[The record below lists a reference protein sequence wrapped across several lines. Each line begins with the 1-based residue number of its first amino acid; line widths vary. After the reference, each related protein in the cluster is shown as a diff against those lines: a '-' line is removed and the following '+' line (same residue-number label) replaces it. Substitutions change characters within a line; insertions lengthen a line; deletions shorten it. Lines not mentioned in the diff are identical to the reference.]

1 MSKTPPLKKI
11 YGIQT
16 AIVSNSNPNTKDY
29 INTIDTDELGRVKVL
44 FHFERNQTTS
54 CYLRVS
60 NISSGTQY
68 GTQFIPRVNSEVIV
82 SFVNGNPDY
91 PIIIGTLHNGENV
104 NPYPLPNNKTQSFIK
119 TYSIPQYEDKQG
131 YNEILFEDK
140 RGSEQLNLRAQKD
153 MNTLVLN
160 DKNQNV
166 KNNENVLIEAN
177 KNETIK
183 KDSTLTVGKNY
194 TQNIKENQITTVD
207 VDKIVSVK
215 GDCEIEVHKDF
226 NVKVKQ
232 NVLQIIENNLN
243 IKINK
248 TNTIFVQNDV
258 KQKYLKNLFQQ
269 IVKDYRLDVQENY
282 QLKAKEIKTVV
293 DNIELKSNNG
303 ISLRVGGNVLTV
315 NPSGIHLNASLVDTT
330 SGNCGVRVE
339 DVGKTKA
346 KKKEKLSSPNFT
358 E

>member
-1 MSKTPPLKKI
+1 MSKTP
-11 YGIQT
+11 
-16 AIVSNSNPNTKDY
+16 
-29 INTIDTDELGRVKVL
+29 
-44 FHFERNQTTS
+44 
-54 CYLRVS
+54 
-60 NISSGTQY
+60 
-68 GTQFIPRVNSEVIV
+68 
-82 SFVNGNPDY
+82 
-91 PIIIGTLHNGENV
+91 
-104 NPYPLPNNKTQSFIK
+104 
-119 TYSIPQYEDKQG
+119 
-131 YNEILFEDK
+131 
-140 RGSEQLNLRAQKD
+140 
-153 MNTLVLN
+153 
-160 DKNQNV
+160 
-166 KNNENVLIEAN
+166 
-177 KNETIK
+177 IK

-339 DVGKTKA
+339 ESKN
-346 KKKEKLSSPNFT
+346 KKISNIGLKDDNE
-358 E
+358 